1 MVGRLMRIRPR
12 TFTLLILLAACGVGL
27 FVLPPGV
34 PTKIVGAACVVMAF
48 VVLFFSERAGQPGR

>member
-1 MVGRLMRIRPR
+1 MVSRRMRIRPW
-12 TFTLLILLAACGVGL
+12 TLTLLIVLAACGVGL

-48 VVLFFSERAGQPGR
+48 VVLISSERAGRSGR